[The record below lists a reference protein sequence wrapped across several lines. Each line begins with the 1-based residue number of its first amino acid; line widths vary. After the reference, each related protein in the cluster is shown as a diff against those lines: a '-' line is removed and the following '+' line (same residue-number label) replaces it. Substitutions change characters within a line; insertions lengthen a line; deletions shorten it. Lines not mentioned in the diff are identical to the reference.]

1 MMAAMQKADDALLL
15 HATFTALPGASCA
28 SFTLAVPLIPA
39 TSSSGLSPPFV
50 LHLRGPSGVGKTQT
64 ALALLSGA
72 PPRGMSLNLNWHAS
86 IPAASR
92 VGMLFQNGVLIDELS
107 VGANLALAGGDPTSS
122 SIEALLAA
130 VNLERSALE
139 KMPSEL
145 SGGMLRR
152 AALAQL
158 LCQRKRLIILDE
170 PFAGLDDGA
179 AAGVA
184 EALLRVAREGVALV
198 LISHRERWCAA
209 LSPSCS
215 VDLRVAAEGH
225 VAPRRRATPIDC
237 GRRSVARAGDYILL
251 SAPLIITTFLAA
263 GGAIAMLFGDAL
275 SRTEITPSLLAVLDE
290 EALSWPPPMRALIAI
305 ARAKVSALA
314 ARYVPRLKAS
324 VYCAGL
330 AHLTVL
336 EVAPLLTAL
345 LLAGRIGGSFAG
357 EVATMQATEQNRLLR
372 TIGVSP
378 LRWSLA
384 PAVAAALVAA
394 PLLTALGAAVALG
407 VAAFVFEGYGLGV
420 RAEFVTRAWGV
431 VAAPGTTWWHYAP
444 FVLTYRSTAY
454 MAIIIAVAA
463 ACAQWHPRL
472 SPRDVPRVITWAV
485 VGAGLL
491 VVCADFL
498 FSIIL
503 VRVGLATNGIEVLAN
518 AGHAVMLNATANL
531 TSASSSTAAAALGS
545 AAEL

>member
-15 HATFTALPGASCA
+15 HATFTALPSASCA

-184 EALLRVAREGVALV
+184 EPRSHHHAAWICASQRRGT
-198 LISHRERWCAA
+198 SHRGGA
-209 LSPSCS
+209 
-215 VDLRVAAEGH
+215 
-225 VAPRRRATPIDC
+225 RRR
-237 GRRSVARAGDYILL
+237 
-251 SAPLIITTFLAA
+251 
-263 GGAIAMLFGDAL
+263 
-275 SRTEITPSLLAVLDE
+275 
-290 EALSWPPPMRALIAI
+290 
-305 ARAKVSALA
+305 
-314 ARYVPRLKAS
+314 
-324 VYCAGL
+324 
-330 AHLTVL
+330 
-336 EVAPLLTAL
+336 
-345 LLAGRIGGSFAG
+345 
-357 EVATMQATEQNRLLR
+357 
-372 TIGVSP
+372 
-378 LRWSLA
+378 
-384 PAVAAALVAA
+384 
-394 PLLTALGAAVALG
+394 
-407 VAAFVFEGYGLGV
+407 
-420 RAEFVTRAWGV
+420 
-431 VAAPGTTWWHYAP
+431 
-444 FVLTYRSTAY
+444 
-454 MAIIIAVAA
+454 
-463 ACAQWHPRL
+463 
-472 SPRDVPRVITWAV
+472 
-485 VGAGLL
+485 
-491 VVCADFL
+491 
-498 FSIIL
+498 
-503 VRVGLATNGIEVLAN
+503 
-518 AGHAVMLNATANL
+518 
-531 TSASSSTAAAALGS
+531 STAAAAPSPVRVTTSSSLRR
-545 AAEL
+545 